1 LGYGRHEILL
11 ADNERGGG
19 RMRVENIPGKSS
31 WILGRETCCSELEGI
46 WGRKTERGAGRFIG
60 RERGGGNPIK
70 GRRR

>member
-46 WGRKTERGAGRFIG
+46 WGRKTEG
-60 RERGGGNPIK
+60 EQDDL
-70 GRRR
+70 